1 MSGDRCTEKGG
12 SGGGGTVSEAMNKDQ
27 CLGFR
32 QLWDIKIPPRALS
45 FAWRLLWDRL
55 PSKENLSRRQ
65 VEIDNDLCPFCQS
78 KSESAS
84 YLFFTC
90 AKDSSSSDIVVSG
103 LLSLNLT

>member
-55 PSKENLSRRQ
+55 PSKENL
-65 VEIDNDLCPFCQS
+65 
-78 KSESAS
+78 AS
-84 YLFFTC
+84 LR
-90 AKDSSSSDIVVSG
+90 G
-103 LLSLNLT
+103 LVFHPNITLREYGLPMFRSFLQFHN